1 MSLKLK
7 KYLGE
12 ASWITLGQMFIALGG
27 LAGIRLLTNV
37 LPPESYGELGLGMA
51 IASFINQI
59 IYWPISN
66 GATRFYSVAES
77 RSEVINFIFSINGM
91 LKYAAFTVSV
101 VFAIGFSFHSFIFEG
116 QRMQYFV
123 ALLFYTIL
131 SGCGAVYAGVLNASR
146 KRAAIAISQSIE
158 IWARFIFA
166 FLLISACGGVSEWAL
181 TGFAIVSSIVV
192 FWQYRSV
199 SASSEKIYKDES
211 GSDKWKM
218 DIYNY
223 IRPFFII
230 GIFVGV
236 GAVSDRFV
244 LTAFTSKTE
253 VGLYVVLYQL
263 GFYPVTIITGVLV
276 AFIEPIIYQKIG
288 AGDNIETIAKS
299 GKVINIIALFM
310 LGFSLFA
317 ALLASILSELIF
329 LIFTE
334 KSYYQVS
341 DYLPIVVL
349 SGGLFA
355 AGNALALKIQAY
367 QLSSR
372 LMAPKIGM
380 AIFGVF
386 ANSIG
391 AYGYG
396 LKGVVCAGLATS
408 SFYLLIVY
416 LNSRGLGNE

>member
-1 MSLKLK
+1 VHKIK
-7 KYLGE
+7 EYLGE
-12 ASWITLGQMFIALGG
+12 ASWITLGQILIALGG

-51 IASFINQI
+51 IASFISQI

-66 GATRFYSVAES
+66 GATRLYSVAENKLAVFNFVS
-77 RSEVINFIFSINGM
+77 AINEM
-91 LKYAAFTVSV
+91 LKHAAFVVYV
-101 VFAIGFSFHSFIFEG
+101 VFAFCFFFNIFIFDSL
-116 QRMQYFV
+116 RAQYFV

-131 SGCGAVYAGVLNASR
+131 SGCGSVYAGILNASR
-146 KRAAIAISQSIE
+146 RRAAIAISQSIE
-158 IWARFIFA
+158 VWARFILA
-166 FLLISACGGVSEWAL
+166 FLLISLFGGLSEWAL
-181 TGFAIVSSIVV
+181 TGFAIVSTIVV
-192 FWQYRSV
+192 FWQYRRVSV
-199 SASSEKIYKDES
+199 SGDQIYTYEIGKDAWKI
-211 GSDKWKM
+211 
-218 DIYNY
+218 DIKRY

-230 GIFVGV
+230 GLFVGV
-236 GAVSDRFV
+236 GAVSDR
-244 LTAFTSKTE
+244 LILNAFASKTE

-263 GFYPVTIITGVLV
+263 GFYPITIITGVLV
-276 AFIEPIIYQKIG
+276 AFIEPIIYQRIG
-288 AGDNIETIAKS
+288 AGDNKEKIAKS

-317 ALLASILSELIF
+317 ALLASILSDLIF
-329 LIFTE
+329 FIFTE

-408 SFYLLIVY
+408 SFYLLMVY